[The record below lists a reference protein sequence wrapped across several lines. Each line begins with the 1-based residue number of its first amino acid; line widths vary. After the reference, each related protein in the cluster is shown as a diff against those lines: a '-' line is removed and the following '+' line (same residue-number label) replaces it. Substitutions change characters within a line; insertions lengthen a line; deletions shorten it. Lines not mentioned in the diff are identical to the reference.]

1 MHNRQSNK
9 QVFFSLEFVN
19 ILLQIEAKAVKNAS
33 SLLYFSGHSELENGL
48 FASDYRAIALGSK
61 PPLVAQRA
69 QTGLGT
75 RLGNPVNKGQLSLS
89 CQKAHIPY
97 K

>member
-1 MHNRQSNK
+1 MRLH
-9 QVFFSLEFVN
+9 FFTS
-19 ILLQIEAKAVKNAS
+19 AVIANSKMD
-33 SLLYFSGHSELENGL
+33 Y
-48 FASDYRAIALGSK
+48 SDYRAIALGSK